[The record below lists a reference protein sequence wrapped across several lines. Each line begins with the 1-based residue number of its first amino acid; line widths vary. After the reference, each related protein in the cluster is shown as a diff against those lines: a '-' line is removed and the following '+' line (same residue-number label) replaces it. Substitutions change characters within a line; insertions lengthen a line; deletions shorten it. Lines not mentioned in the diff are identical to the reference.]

1 MKKLITIFILFFSP
15 SLHSEIL
22 LFGGNNHDEFLGCL
36 DCNRFDSDSICNKF
50 GTYGSRFSSDS
61 IFNRFGTYGSR
72 FDSSSPWNRFSSSN
86 SVPVAVDRQGTFY
99 GYFTINRFRTDA
111 INIAGQLNN
120 IYENADGDL
129 EIVQE
134 NLCSIF

>member
-1 MKKLITIFILFFSP
+1 MKKLIIIFILFFSS

-36 DCNRFDSDSICNKF
+36 DCNRLDSDSICNKF
-50 GTYGSRFSSDS
+50 GTYGSLFSSDS

-72 FDSSSPWNRFSSSN
+72 FNSSSPWNRFSSSN
-86 SVPVAVDRQGTFY
+86 SVPVAVDRQGASY

-111 INIAGQLNN
+111 INIAGQLKD

-129 EIVQE
+129 EKVRE
-134 NLCSIF
+134 GLCSIF